1 MDFYDDLNSTHILVK
16 NQIIVYHVILHKY
29 ILNAVFNAIIMID
42 KKLPSI
48 FCKTNINMVE

>member
-16 NQIIVYHVILHKY
+16 NQMIVYHVILHKY
-29 ILNAVFNAIIMID
+29 VLNAVFNAIMMID
-42 KKLPSI
+42 KKLPFI